1 MLEFIAEPTA
11 QLKARY
17 PECLKKV
24 WEVPDDVDLTDPDAM
39 SDRPGLHRENV
50 FDFNCGIRLLISR
63 DKYGR
68 GPIQLHISASWERN
82 EPNRLTVATESV
94 REHFRSL
101 GGQGYPLLLGISPNG
116 IPHWIVY
123 GAH

>member
-1 MLEFIAEPTA
+1 MLPFVSEPTE

-17 PECLKKV
+17 PVCLQKV
-24 WEVPDDVDLTDPDAM
+24 WEIPDDMDLSDPDAM
-39 SDRPGLHRENV
+39 PDRPGLHREYV
-50 FDFNCGIRLLISR
+50 FDFKCGLRLLISR

-68 GPIQLHISASWERN
+68 GPIQLHISASWEER
-82 EPNRLTVATESV
+82 EPQRLAQATDTVRA
-94 REHFRSL
+94 HFASL

-116 IPHWIVY
+116 VPHWIVY